1 MKRSNVEDLAEYI
14 AKEYNPDG
22 ISPFP
27 YSLIQVD
34 NRNLSIYFIDTLP
47 ESVSGVILTDDEKIK
62 FSIVINKTKSD
73 KRQYF
78 TVAHELGHYILHKD
92 FIKKNKGVIDGDN
105 SLDESNGMMFRSD
118 NAPTTEMEIE
128 ANRFAASLIMPE
140 KWVLKAWSELE
151 NVVECAKVF
160 NVSVSA
166 MSIRLERLGL
176 LK

>member
-1 MKRSNVEDLAEYI
+1 M
-14 AKEYNPDG
+14 
-22 ISPFP
+22 
-27 YSLIQVD
+27 
-34 NRNLSIYFIDTLP
+34 
-47 ESVSGVILTDDEKIK
+47 
-62 FSIVINKTKSD
+62 
-73 KRQYF
+73 
-78 TVAHELGHYILHKD
+78 
-92 FIKKNKGVIDGDN
+92 
-105 SLDESNGMMFRSD
+105 DESNGMMFRSD